1 MVRTTQGGVN
11 RYTAGDVPNKQEDL
25 IYFLRIELGKIQA
38 AISAIADGQL
48 DVTTVAPVKPRDGMV
63 RRASGAPNWNPGSGA
78 GVYCY
83 YASAWHFL
91 G

>member
-25 IYFLRIELGKIQA
+25 IYFLRIELGKIQS
-38 AISAIADGQL
+38 AINAIADGQF
-48 DVTTVAPVKPRDGMV
+48 DVTTAVPVKPRDGML
-63 RRASGAPNWNPGSGA
+63 RRADGTKWNPGSGQ

>member
-25 IYFLRIELGKIQA
+25 IYFLRIELGKLQ
-38 AISAIADGQL
+38 SAMNAMQDGQNDL
-48 DVTTVAPVKPRDGMV
+48 TTVAPAKPREGMERFADGT
-63 RRASGAPNWNPGSGA
+63 SWNPGSGK
-78 GVYCY
+78 GKYIY
-83 YASAWHFL
+83 YTGAWHFL